1 MKLKHILVVYLVTSL
16 IVPFLGKGSS
26 VMAQEKTDEVHI
38 EYIAHASFKISYKG
52 TTLLL
57 DPYADKVWLGYNFPK
72 NIEADAIF
80 STHPHY
86 DHDGGKY
93 IGKIPYWTDKIK
105 VYQDPGEY
113 TVGSLKVKGIKGKHC
128 DPYGKEFGQKNTIWK
143 ITVGGLTIA
152 HLGDNGP
159 LTKENYKDL
168 GGIDILL
175 VPIDSKYHILKKEEL
190 KVVLETID
198 PNTIIPMHYRIPE
211 LETDTNSPED
221 LGDIDP
227 WLEGKTNV
235 LRLPSN
241 SYTRNITL
249 ARKGTQIIVFK
260 PASEVTR

>member
-1 MKLKHILVVYLVTSL
+1 MKLKYILVAYLMCSL
-16 IVPFLGKGSS
+16 IISSLGKGSNII
-26 VMAQEKTDEVHI
+26 AQETTGKVQI
-38 EYIAHASFKISYKG
+38 EYIAHASFKISYNG

-57 DPYADKVWLGYNFPK
+57 DPFADKVWLGYNFPK
-72 NIEADAIF
+72 NIKADAIF

-86 DHDGGKY
+86 DHDGGQY
-93 IGKIPYWTDKIK
+93 IGITPYWKDEIK

-113 TVGSLKVKGIKGKHC
+113 TVGNFKIKGIKGKHC

-143 ITVGGLTIA
+143 ITTGGLTIA

-159 LTKENYKDL
+159 LTKENYKEL
-168 GGIDILL
+168 GSIDILL

-211 LETDTNSPED
+211 LETDANSPED
-221 LGDIDP
+221 LGDIAP

-235 LRLPSN
+235 IHLTN
-241 SYTRNITL
+241 NIYIRDITI
-249 ARKGTQIIVFK
+249 ARKGPQIIVFK
-260 PASEVTR
+260 PSSEVTR